1 MGKYQ
6 ALAEE
11 IVQAIGGK
19 ENIHGLTHCIT
30 RLRFKLKDE
39 NKALDEKLKKMS
51 GVVTVMKSGGQYQ
64 VVIGNHVPDVYSE
77 VVTVAGIGEEGGE
90 LTQEGNLFN
99 RLIDIL
105 SGCFQP
111 FLGAMAAAGMVKGLN
126 ALFLFLGFYADNSG
140 TYTMLNGIGD
150 AIFYFM
156 PVILGYTAAKKFHL
170 NPMVGIV
177 IGAALCYPTVQGPAL
192 QSGFEAATPGAEAPY
207 HLLGLP
213 AYETFLGI
221 PWVGA
226 SYTSSVVPVIFI
238 IAFAGQIQK
247 IAKKIIPVVVQ
258 TFVVPFSVLL
268 IALPIGF
275 LVIGPIVSLLTEL
288 LSTSFQSLMAFSP
301 AVYGAVLGF
310 FWQVLVI
317 FGLHWSVIPL
327 AIMQMAQNGSS
338 QILTAVFGAS
348 FAQTAVVLA
357 MYFKFK
363 DKKMKALCMP
373 AVISGIFGVTEPA
386 IYGITLPNKKPFIFS
401 MIGGS
406 ISGIYLMVSGA
417 TGYTMGGLGI
427 FGVVNYLTG
436 TDASGMYHAFIG
448 IAIASVIGFFLTF
461 FLWRDQTPET
471 TSTIEDKRKEI
482 VLTPIEGRVTPL
494 DQAIDQAFAKG
505 VIGKGSLIYP
515 DKGEVLAPFDGTVL
529 TLFPTKHAIGLVS
542 ETGLE
547 LLIHVG
553 VDTVQLEGKYFQSFV
568 AQGDK
573 VTKGQVLL
581 KFDKEGIEK
590 AGYSI
595 ETPVI
600 ITNATDYES
609 IAEKTGIIV
618 NNGDELLT
626 AVTSL

>member
-515 DKGEVLAPFDGTVL
+515 EKGEVLAPFDGTVL

-581 KFDKEGIEK
+581 KFDEEGIEK

-609 IAEKTGIIV
+609 IAEKTGITV